1 MFGMRRRDFV
11 ALLGGAAVAW
21 PLAAQT
27 QQAAMPV
34 IGFVYPGAPELSTG
48 IVAAFRKG
56 LGESGFTE
64 GRNVTVEFRF
74 AYNDNATLP
83 ELMADLVRRRA
94 AVIVTPGSTPAAL
107 AAKAATTSIP
117 VIFSVGTDP
126 IEVGLVASFTHPGGN
141 VAGITSLNSDLAA
154 KRLGLML
161 ELLPNVERVAVLV
174 NPTNRNAESLTR
186 DAQATGSLVGRQ
198 VESPAA
204 STAREIDAAFVTLAQ
219 KRADAL
225 VVSPDPLRTI
235 VACNWSRWRHID
247 GCRRSIPSGKTSRS
261 AVS

>member
-1 MFGMRRRDFV
+1 MIRREFIT
-11 ALLGGAAVAW
+11 LLGGAAAW
-21 PLAAQT
+21 PLGARAQ
-27 QQAAMPV
+27 QSAMPV
-34 IGFVYPGAPELSTG
+34 VGFVYPGAPELSTG

-126 IEVGLVASFTHPGGN
+126 IEGGLVTCVSHPGG
-141 VAGITSLNSDLAA
+141 
-154 KRLGLML
+154 KYRQ
-161 ELLPNVERVAVLV
+161 
-174 NPTNRNAESLTR
+174 RN
-186 DAQATGSLVGRQ
+186 
-198 VESPAA
+198 
-204 STAREIDAAFVTLAQ
+204 
-219 KRADAL
+219 
-225 VVSPDPLRTI
+225 
-235 VACNWSRWRHID
+235 
-247 GCRRSIPSGKTSRS
+247 SRS
-261 AVS
+261 SHQTSAAVSYL

>member
-1 MFGMRRRDFV
+1 MRRREFIT
-11 ALLGGAAVAW
+11 LLGGAAVAW
-21 PLAAQT
+21 PLAARA

-83 ELMADLVRRRA
+83 ELMADFVRRRA
-94 AVIVTPGSTPAAL
+94 ALIVTPGSTPAAL

-126 IEVGLVASFTHPGGN
+126 IEVGLVAGYAHPGGN
-141 VAGITSLNSDLAA
+141 VTGITSLNSAPGDERNWAHA
-154 KRLGLML
+154 SSYCRRKSNA
-161 ELLPNVERVAVLV
+161 LPCQGQSNQPQCEVAGG
-174 NPTNRNAESLTR
+174 

-198 VESPAA
+198 VEILAA

-225 VVSPDPLRTI
+225 VVSPDPLLD
-235 VACNWSRWRHID
+235 N
-247 GCRRSIPSGKTSRS
+247 RRLQLVTLAAHRRLPTGIPSGKTSRS

>member
-1 MFGMRRRDFV
+1 MIHRREFMT
-11 ALLGGAAVAW
+11 LLGSAGATW
-21 PLAAQT
+21 PLAAQG

-117 VIFSVGTDP
+117 VIFSVGT
-126 IEVGLVASFTHPGGN
+126 S
-141 VAGITSLNSDLAA
+141 SL
-154 KRLGLML
+154 
-161 ELLPNVERVAVLV
+161 
-174 NPTNRNAESLTR
+174 
-186 DAQATGSLVGRQ
+186 AQA
-198 VESPAA
+198 
-204 STAREIDAAFVTLAQ
+204 
-219 KRADAL
+219 
-225 VVSPDPLRTI
+225 
-235 VACNWSRWRHID
+235 
-247 GCRRSIPSGKTSRS
+247 
-261 AVS
+261 

>member
-1 MFGMRRRDFV
+1 MPGIRRREFV
-11 ALLGGAAVAW
+11 SLFGGAAVAW
-21 PLAAQT
+21 PLAAQA

-107 AAKAATTSIP
+107 ERRPRPFRSSSAWAPIRSR
-117 VIFSVGTDP
+117 SV
-126 IEVGLVASFTHPGGN
+126 S
-141 VAGITSLNSDLAA
+141 
-154 KRLGLML
+154 
-161 ELLPNVERVAVLV
+161 
-174 NPTNRNAESLTR
+174 
-186 DAQATGSLVGRQ
+186 
-198 VESPAA
+198 SPALA
-204 STAREIDAAFVTLAQ
+204 TQAAMSP
-219 KRADAL
+219 AL
-225 VVSPDPLRTI
+225 PPSIRD
-235 VACNWSRWRHID
+235 SR
-247 GCRRSIPSGKTSRS
+247 PSGSGSCLSYCRMSNALPCWSIQPTAMRSR
-261 AVS
+261 